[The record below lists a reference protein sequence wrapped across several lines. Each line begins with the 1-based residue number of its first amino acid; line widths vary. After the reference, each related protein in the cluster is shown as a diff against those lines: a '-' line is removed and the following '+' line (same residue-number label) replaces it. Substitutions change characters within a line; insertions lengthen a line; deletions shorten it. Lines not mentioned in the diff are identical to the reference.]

1 MSRMKRFTFNL
12 AEVTKRFKYANKDA
26 FKRVYQNLMLEY
38 GTRLHCN
45 RFPIGNCIGYAI
57 VDLTKEIGF
66 QVVEHQS
73 ATRIDMK
80 IEGFGKFSIKY
91 SSGGN
96 NIKLHNSNNQSN
108 TDISM
113 RNTLLVTPTTWWFLQ
128 PLEIENMGIS
138 LNDYLKNTGDGL
150 ELKSSILTALKKTH
164 YPFMFDFD
172 IRIDKSK
179 CKNKEISRII
189 YDSIKQSKNT

>member
-1 MSRMKRFTFNL
+1 MSRLFNL
-12 AEVTKRFKYANKDA
+12 AEVTKRFKYANKDE
-26 FKRVYQNLMLEY
+26 FKRVYQNLMLEF

-57 VDLTKEIGF
+57 IDLTKKIGF

-73 ATRIDMK
+73 AKRIDDMK

-96 NIKLHNSNNQSN
+96 NIKLYNSNNQSN

-113 RNTLLVTPTTWWFLQ
+113 RNTLLVTPTTWWFLRPQ
-128 PLEIENMGIS
+128 EIEHIGIS
-138 LNDYLKNTGDGL
+138 LNDYLRNTGDGL
-150 ELKSSILTALKKTH
+150 ELKSSILTTLKKKQ

-172 IRIDKSK
+172 IRVDKST

-189 YDSIKQSKNT
+189 YDSIKQTKNT